1 MNYDAINIIQSIQN
15 FENISDVDHV
25 IPRPTTEQNAAG
37 DSLSDFISALEQP
50 TVFSVGMSPETKS
63 TSSTLGDAIL
73 RRLDRLG
80 SSFRQKV
87 DQVNEILETPPG
99 DFSLQKMLKLQMQV
113 SMISVE
119 IEIVGKGVQKAVQHA
134 DQLTKLQ

>member
-1 MNYDAINIIQSIQN
+1 MNYDGINTIQSLQN
-15 FENISDVDHV
+15 FDNIADVNQA
-25 IPRPTTEQNAAG
+25 IPRPTTEQNIAG
-37 DSLSDFISALEQP
+37 DSLSDLISGLEQP
-50 TVFSVGMSPETKS
+50 PVFSVGMSQETKS
-63 TSSTLGDAIL
+63 TSNTLGDAIL

-87 DQVNEILETPPG
+87 DQVSELLETPAG

-113 SMISVE
+113 SMVSIE